1 MFHVKHRIK
10 CCFFNK
16 ICYYIYGAININ
28 GTRSGQECSSLNV
41 LYLCAPFL
49 VGDYMNNDIK
59 YMKIAL
65 MEAQKAYDKGE
76 IPIGAVIV
84 KDNKVLAKAHN
95 LKESTKQST
104 KHAEIIAIEKA
115 SKKLNNWRL
124 LDCTI
129 YVTMFPCPMC
139 ASAIN
144 QARISR
150 LVYGT
155 IPEYVD
161 KQQIIS
167 ILNDK
172 NYGLPVEIV
181 DNILSDDC
189 LKLIQ
194 KFFVKKRQ

>member
-1 MFHVKHRIK
+1 M
-10 CCFFNK
+10 
-16 ICYYIYGAININ
+16 
-28 GTRSGQECSSLNV
+28 
-41 LYLCAPFL
+41 
-49 VGDYMNNDIK
+49 DNDIK

-65 MEAQKAYDKGE
+65 KEAQKAYNKGE

-84 KDNKVLAKAHN
+84 ENNNIIAKAHN
-95 LKESTKQST
+95 LKESKQQST

-124 LDCTI
+124 LDCTL

-155 IPEYVD
+155 IPEYADQQTVD
-161 KQQIIS
+161 K
-167 ILNDK
+167 ILSDK
-172 NYGLPVEIV
+172 NYGLPVGKMGG
-181 DNILSDDC
+181 ILEKEC
-189 LKLIQ
+189 LELIQ
-194 KFFVKKRQ
+194 KFFVKKR

>member
-1 MFHVKHRIK
+1 
-10 CCFFNK
+10 
-16 ICYYIYGAININ
+16 
-28 GTRSGQECSSLNV
+28 
-41 LYLCAPFL
+41 
-49 VGDYMNNDIK
+49 MNNDIK
-59 YMKIAL
+59 YMKLAL
-65 MEAQKAYDKGE
+65 KEAERAYKKSE
-76 IPIGAVIV
+76 IPIGAVII
-84 KDNKVLAKAHN
+84 KNDKVIAKAHN
-95 LKESTKQST
+95 LKESKKQCT

-124 LDCTI
+124 LDCTM

-144 QARISR
+144 QARISK

-155 IPEYVD
+155 VPEYVNKNLTD
-161 KQQIIS
+161 T

-181 DNILSDDC
+181 DNILSDEC

>member
-129 YVTMFPCPMC
+129 YVTMIPCPMC

-144 QARISR
+144 QARISK
-150 LVYGT
+150 LVYGVV
-155 IPEYVD
+155 PEYAD
-161 KQQIIS
+161 LNIIKT
-167 ILNDK
+167 ILSDK

-181 DNILSDDC
+181 PEIMKKESLEL
-189 LKLIQ
+189 LK

>member
-1 MFHVKHRIK
+1 M
-10 CCFFNK
+10 
-16 ICYYIYGAININ
+16 
-28 GTRSGQECSSLNV
+28 
-41 LYLCAPFL
+41 
-49 VGDYMNNDIK
+49 DNDIK

-65 MEAQKAYDKGE
+65 KEAQKAYNKGE

-84 KDNKVLAKAHN
+84 KDDNIIAKAYN
-95 LKESTKQST
+95 LKESRQQST

-124 LDCTI
+124 LDCTL

-155 IPEYVD
+155 IPEYADQQTVD
-161 KQQIIS
+161 K
-167 ILNDK
+167 ILSDK
-172 NYGLPVEIV
+172 NYGLPVEKTGG
-181 DNILSDDC
+181 ILEKEC
-189 LKLIQ
+189 LELIQ
-194 KFFVKKRQ
+194 KFFVKKR